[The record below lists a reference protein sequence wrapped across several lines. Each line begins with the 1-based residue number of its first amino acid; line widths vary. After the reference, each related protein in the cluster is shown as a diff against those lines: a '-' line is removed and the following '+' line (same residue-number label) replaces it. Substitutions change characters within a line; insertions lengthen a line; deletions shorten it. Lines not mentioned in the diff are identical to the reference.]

1 MIKVLGYGAADIQKK
16 GVSIIVKIDKA
27 VIVRTLILFLSV
39 INIVL
44 ERHGIKALP
53 IENELISAIV
63 SDGFLL
69 CSVIISWWHN
79 NSFTSA
85 AKQADEYMKEL
96 KGSK

>member
-1 MIKVLGYGAADIQKK
+1 M
-16 GVSIIVKIDKA
+16 KIDKA
-27 VIVRTLILFLSV
+27 VVIRTLILFLSV

-53 IENELISAIV
+53 IENELISEIV

-69 CSVIISWWHN
+69 CGVVMSWWRN
-79 NSFTSA
+79 NSFTPA
-85 AKQADEYMKEL
+85 AKQADEYLKEL